1 VKLIGIDSVMAPKEL
16 RNEAWSRLAKHMQ
29 RQAIESISQS
39 ATLADALQAA
49 EEILAGRVRGRIVV
63 DVKK

>member
-1 VKLIGIDSVMAPKEL
+1 
-16 RNEAWSRLAKHMQ
+16 MQ

-39 ATLADALQAA
+39 VTLADALQAA
-49 EEILAGRVRGRIVV
+49 EKILAGRVRGRIVV